1 MEGQRRSEVGPV
13 LSGVEMMKAALA
25 SSLHPRLEKLKR
37 CSSLL
42 NPGMPYQEA
51 ACQVQFG
58 IIKLIVTCDKLTC
71 KEGGKY
77 LGAVVQIPG

>member
-13 LSGVEMMKAALA
+13 LSGMEMMKAALA
-25 SSLHPRLEKLKR
+25 ASSHPRLEKLKR

-42 NPGMPYQEA
+42 NPGKPYQEA

-71 KEGGKY
+71 KEGDKY
-77 LGAVVQIPG
+77 LGAVVQIAG